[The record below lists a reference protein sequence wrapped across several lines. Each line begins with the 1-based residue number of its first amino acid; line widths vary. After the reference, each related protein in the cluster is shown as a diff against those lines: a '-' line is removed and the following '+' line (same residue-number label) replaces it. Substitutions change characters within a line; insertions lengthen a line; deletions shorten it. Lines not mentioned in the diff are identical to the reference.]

1 MVSSLTN
8 INIYLP
14 EINISQGFYYYFNI
28 NSSFEDLLE
37 SFSYNFPNLKICPC
51 YKIEVYNPFN
61 KAYFRVNMAEKITK
75 YINSY
80 NQYQLI
86 RENNKCTCDKLIKNY
101 FWTPKLE
108 IISKMNE
115 YKTNSNRL
123 ELEISQYKSKED
135 KLWEKVSQL
144 EDENKKLKIENNELN
159 KLKKQEKEQK
169 EQIDNLT
176 NENKELTKK
185 NIQNETINKNANF
198 IDFYDVIVDIKSVKD
213 ISEGWEI
220 KMNENAKK
228 KYEEF
233 KKEDV
238 IKIGVIGNAN
248 KGKSF
253 LLSKISKIPLPSGT
267 SIRTEGLSI
276 KYPVLDHF
284 KDRKIVL
291 LDSAGLETP
300 VLKNKQELQNK
311 ALKRTNTKSEED
323 ENKENKEKDYFKE
336 KSREKLIT
344 ELFLQNYIINNSD
357 ILIIVVG
364 ILTYSEQK
372 LLNRIRT
379 EFIKARNNK
388 NKVQKPLFIIHN
400 LMTYTTIEQVQEY
413 IEDFLLKSATFDL
426 AIGHKIS
433 TKEEQKTGEYYYE
446 TIKSQKIFH
455 LIFAQEGSV
464 AGNHF
469 NNLTLEFLENS
480 YQNVTNLTNFDV
492 IETIKDSFVEISKDI
507 LEKSEN
513 PITKECFED
522 SSNTLIKLSS
532 KTNGVTL
539 KKCLIDELG
548 FSNLKGNG
556 FEPTYNCYKKDNKI
570 IIRVEVSGNK
580 DLKATQEHNSL
591 YNIIKVE
598 GEKKKDKEP
607 EKNDDVMF
615 TNREFG
621 KFSLDIPLSPEFC
634 IKNTRPKIEDK
645 KGLIIIEFELEESIK
660 TGELDYKE
668 EDDV

>member
-1 MVSSLTN
+1 M
-8 INIYLP
+8 
-14 EINISQGFYYYFNI
+14 
-28 NSSFEDLLE
+28 
-37 SFSYNFPNLKICPC
+37 
-51 YKIEVYNPFN
+51 
-61 KAYFRVNMAEKITK
+61 
-75 YINSY
+75 
-80 NQYQLI
+80 
-86 RENNKCTCDKLIKNY
+86 
-101 FWTPKLE
+101 
-108 IISKMNE
+108 
-115 YKTNSNRL
+115 
-123 ELEISQYKSKED
+123 
-135 KLWEKVSQL
+135 WEKVSQL
-144 EDENKKLKIENNELN
+144 EDENRKLKMENNKLN

-433 TKEEQKTGEYYYE
+433 TKEEQNTGVYYYE
-446 TIKSQKIFH
+446 Q
-455 LIFAQEGSV
+455 
-464 AGNHF
+464 
-469 NNLTLEFLENS
+469 
-480 YQNVTNLTNFDV
+480 
-492 IETIKDSFVEISKDI
+492 
-507 LEKSEN
+507 
-513 PITKECFED
+513 
-522 SSNTLIKLSS
+522 
-532 KTNGVTL
+532 L
-539 KKCLIDELG
+539 KVK
-548 FSNLKGNG
+548 
-556 FEPTYNCYKKDNKI
+556 
-570 IIRVEVSGNK
+570 
-580 DLKATQEHNSL
+580 
-591 YNIIKVE
+591 
-598 GEKKKDKEP
+598 
-607 EKNDDVMF
+607 
-615 TNREFG
+615 
-621 KFSLDIPLSPEFC
+621 KFSI
-634 IKNTRPKIEDK
+634 
-645 KGLIIIEFELEESIK
+645 
-660 TGELDYKE
+660 
-668 EDDV
+668 